1 MGEMQMPRILAAFIV
16 IAAALGSA
24 IAAQAQSYPSKPITL
39 TIGFPAGGPSDTAAR
54 IIGEHMKG
62 TLGQPIVV
70 ESVTGAGATIA
81 GAKVARAAPDGYN
94 IILGNWTSHVGGGA
108 IYPLNYHVMNDF
120 EPISLLPASYLWIIG
135 RSDLPANNVKE
146 LVAWL
151 KANPGKA
158 TAATVGVGSAAQM
171 CLVDFANKSGTT
183 FQYIPYR
190 GGAPAVRDL
199 LGKQVDFGCLEVSQT
214 LPHVAAGNLK
224 PFGVVAKKR
233 SPAAP
238 NTPTLAEGGVPNVE
252 LIFWQALWAPKGTP
266 KPVIDTLNAAVRKAL
281 ADPAVQKRFATLGQD
296 IPTSDEQTPEA
307 LAKHHK
313 AELDKWWP
321 VMKAAG
327 IKAPPAR

>member
-1 MGEMQMPRILAAFIV
+1 MRKVFAATVVAVCVFV
-16 IAAALGSA
+16 PT
-24 IAAQAQSYPSKPITL
+24 IAAQAESYPTKPITL
-39 TIGFPAGGPSDTAAR
+39 TIGFPPGGPSDTAAR
-54 IIGEHMKG
+54 ILGEHMKG

-120 EPISLLPASYLWIIG
+120 EPIALLPASYLWIIG
-135 RSDLPANNVKE
+135 RSDLPANNLKE

-151 KANPGKA
+151 KANPDKG

-171 CLVDFANKSGTT
+171 CLVDFANKSETK
-183 FQYIPYR
+183 FRNIPYR

-199 LGKQVDFGCLEVSQT
+199 LGKQVDIGCLEVSQT
-214 LPHVAAGNLK
+214 LPHVAAGKLK
-224 PFGVVAKKR
+224 PFGVVARKR

-238 NTPTLAEGGVPNVE
+238 DVPTLAEGGVPNVE
-252 LIFWQALWAPKGTP
+252 LIFWQGLWAPKGTP
-266 KPVIDTLNAAVRKAL
+266 KPIIEKLNDAVRQAL
-281 ADPAVQKRFATLGQD
+281 ADPAVRERFAKLGQEV
-296 IPTSDEQTPEA
+296 PSNDELTPQA
-307 LAKHHK
+307 LARHHK

-321 VMKAAG
+321 AMKAAG
-327 IKAPPAR
+327 IQLK

>member
-1 MGEMQMPRILAAFIV
+1 
-16 IAAALGSA
+16 
-24 IAAQAQSYPSKPITL
+24 
-39 TIGFPAGGPSDTAAR
+39 
-54 IIGEHMKG
+54 
-62 TLGQPIVV
+62 
-70 ESVTGAGATIA
+70 VTGAGATIA
-81 GAKVARAAPDGYN
+81 GSKVARAAPDGYN

-108 IYPLNYHVMNDF
+108 IYSLNYHVMNDF
-120 EPISLLPASYLWIIG
+120 EPIALLPASYLWIVG
-135 RSDLPANNVKE
+135 RSDLPANNTKE

-151 KANPGKA
+151 KANPGKG

-238 NTPTLAEGGVPNVE
+238 NVPTLGEGGVPNVE
-252 LIFWQALWAPKGTP
+252 LIFWQAMWAPKGTP
-266 KPVIDTLNAAVRKAL
+266 RPIIDTLNAAVRKAL
-281 ADPAVQKRFATLGQD
+281 ADPEVRARFVKLGQD
-296 IPTSDEQTPEA
+296 IPSNDELTPEA

-327 IKAPPAR
+327 IKAPQ

>member
-1 MGEMQMPRILAAFIV
+1 MPRT
-16 IAAALGSA
+16 LGSIIA
-24 IAAQAQSYPSKPITL
+24 IAAVLGSVVAAHAQSYPSKPITL
-39 TIGFPAGGPSDTAAR
+39 TIGFPAGGPSDTSAR

-94 IILGNWTSHVGGGA
+94 IILGNWTSHVGGGV

-120 EPISLLPASYLWIIG
+120 EPIALLPASYLWIIG
-135 RSDLPANNVKE
+135 RSDLPANNTKE
-146 LVAWL
+146 LFAWL

-171 CLVDFANKSGTT
+171 CLVDFASKSGTN
-183 FQYIPYR
+183 FRNIPYR

-199 LGKQVDFGCLEVSQT
+199 LGKQVDIGCLEVSQT
-214 LPHVAAGNLK
+214 LPHVAAGKLK
-224 PFGVVAKKR
+224 PFGVVARKR

-238 NTPTLAEGGVPNVE
+238 NIPTLAEGGVPNVE
-252 LIFWQALWAPKGTP
+252 LIFWQGLWAPKGTP
-266 KPVIDTLNAAVRKAL
+266 RPIIDKLNAAVRKAL
-281 ADPAVQKRFATLGQD
+281 GNSEVQKRFAKLGQE
-296 IPTSDEQTPEA
+296 IPSSDQQTPEA

-321 VMKAAG
+321 IMKAAG
-327 IKAPPAR
+327 IKLK